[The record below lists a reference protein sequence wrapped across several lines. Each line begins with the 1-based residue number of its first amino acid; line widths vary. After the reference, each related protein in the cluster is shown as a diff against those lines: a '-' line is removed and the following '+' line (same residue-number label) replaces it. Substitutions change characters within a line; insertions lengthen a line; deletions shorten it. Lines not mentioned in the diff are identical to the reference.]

1 MRNTLPKDSAKTL
14 AGTMMVGDWRQKNL
28 GGIEHC
34 EFNHIYVISSPL
46 NFIGYS
52 VVVPVQS
59 ACPSHITVAIETDLC
74 HALGFCGHYNK
85 VGMHLLLQKQLNSR
99 LIVKTYD
106 GR

>member
-1 MRNTLPKDSAKTL
+1 MATRYIIFLRVA
-14 AGTMMVGDWRQKNL
+14 L
-28 GGIEHC
+28 GLLLDLVEI
-34 EFNHIYVISSPL
+34 FL
-46 NFIGYS
+46 GYS